1 MKNIRI
7 IIVDDHNVMRAALV
21 EHLSRLP
28 EMEIIGEV
36 TEYKNILRTASDLS
50 PDVILLDAQFVGHKI
65 IEIIQLLQIHNPSIQ
80 ILVFSA
86 YCQYDFIVSLLKA
99 GISGLVLREDTL
111 KNLVEAIRAV
121 NQNEE
126 WLSSRSIEILINS
139 VTKQNGK
146 TSKLTNR
153 EQEVINLI
161 ATGYK
166 NSEIA
171 AELVITVQTVKN
183 HIRNIFN
190 KLGVESR
197 VEAALY
203 GINHGYVNIN
213 EQAKAE

>member
-7 IIVDDHNVMRAALV
+7 IIVDDHNVMRAALA

-28 EMEIIGEV
+28 EMEIVGEI
-36 TEYKNILRTASDLS
+36 TDFKGILRAANDLH
-50 PDVILLDAQFVGHKI
+50 PDIILLDAQCVGHKI
-65 IEIIQLLQIHNPSIQ
+65 IEIIQSLRVHNPSTHL
-80 ILVFSA
+80 LVFSA

-111 KNLVEAIRAV
+111 DNLVEAIRAV
-121 NQNEE
+121 NQNKE

-146 TSKLTNR
+146 ASKLTNR
-153 EQEVINLI
+153 EKEVINLI
-161 ATGYK
+161 AVGYK

-213 EQAKAE
+213 Q